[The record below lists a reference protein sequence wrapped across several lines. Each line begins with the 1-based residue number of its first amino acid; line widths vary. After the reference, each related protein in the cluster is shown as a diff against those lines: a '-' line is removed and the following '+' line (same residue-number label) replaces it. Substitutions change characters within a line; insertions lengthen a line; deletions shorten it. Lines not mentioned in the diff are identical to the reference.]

1 MLVISGPNAGGK
13 SITLKTIG
21 LLQLMLQAGLLV
33 PVAPDSQMCF
43 FKQIYSDIGDNQS
56 IENELSTYSYRLQRM
71 KFFLGRSNAQT
82 LLLLDEFGTGSDP
95 ELGAALAEVFFEQ
108 MYALQTFAVITTH
121 YSNIKLKADELP
133 EASNGCML
141 FNEKDLSPLYQFSLG
156 QPGSSFTFEVAQLNG
171 ISKQLILDAKKRLNQ
186 QKVRLDT
193 LLSSLQKE
201 RNQLLAQN
209 KRLAEAAKA
218 AERSSVR
225 HEEEIQ
231 KLQYKQTQVTQV
243 QETNQR
249 QLQAGKKML
258 AFIEKFNATSR
269 KKEVNTALFQEL
281 IQYLRMEKSKQQIKK
296 TTVLPTAS
304 QKPTKKEVQR
314 AEKYEQE
321 RIKLGSQVQL
331 IQTNRIGIVEEIK
344 GKQLTV
350 IFGQARIKL
359 QLEKLRFLAD

>member
-1 MLVISGPNAGGK
+1 
-13 SITLKTIG
+13 
-21 LLQLMLQAGLLV
+21 MLQAGLLV

-71 KFFLGRSNAQT
+71 KFFLGRANAQT

-108 MYALQTFAVITTH
+108 MYALKSFAVITTH

-133 EASNGCML
+133 QAFNGCML
-141 FNEKDLSPLYQFSLG
+141 FNEKDLSPLYQFSSG

-171 ISKQLILDAKKRLNQ
+171 ISKELIKEAKLRLDQ
-186 QKVRLDT
+186 QKVRLDK

-209 KRLAEAAKA
+209 KRLEVAAKA
-218 AERSSVR
+218 AEKAGQQ
-225 HEEEIQ
+225 HEQEIQ
-231 KLQYKQTQVTQV
+231 KLVHKQTQVTQV
-243 QETNQR
+243 QESSQR

-258 AFIEKFNATSR
+258 AFIEKFNVSSR
-269 KKEVNTALFQEL
+269 EKDINTTLFQEL
-281 IQYLRMEKSKQQIKK
+281 TQYLRLEKSKQTIKK
-296 TTVLPTAS
+296 KAPLPAPT

-321 RIKLGSQVQL
+321 RIKVGSQVQL
-331 IQTNRIGIVEEIK
+331 IQTNRIGIVEEMK

-350 IFGQARIKL
+350 IFGQARIKVS
-359 QLEKLRFLAD
+359 LEKLRFLSD